1 MAKPTSPTTAL
12 TSSLELAATCSE
24 VRTCQAMGMAIHP
37 AGRFLSWS
45 RLPPTAAVDHVQPLS
60 MRTASPPLHISESSV
75 RPRDPRMAPYSAA
88 ATAMHRTLS
97 TIAIQKTFLEIRPVG
112 GVTRALNPSHNGFPV
127 RLTVA
132 LAGLSD
138 GTSSS
143 LAPAL
148 LLGSVSSS
156 SSWGGSAQ
164 SCCPQRRGLPS
175 FSAFFAPPGWTLEQL
190 VHHLD
195 QAVHVRMEVAPAIHA
210 ERLDETRDCARRQ
223 GGSRAPASSCRQ
235 SARE

>member
-88 ATAMHRTLS
+88 AMAMHRTLS

-112 GVTRALNPSHNGFPV
+112 GVTRALKPSHNGFPV

-138 GTSSS
+138 GYVEQFGASALKSTASASVR
-143 LAPAL
+143 LAS
-148 LLGSVSSS
+148 LLGWRSLWVSRP
-156 SSWGGSAQ
+156 GSDH
-164 SCCPQRRGLPS
+164 
-175 FSAFFAPPGWTLEQL
+175 FALRTYL
-190 VHHLD
+190 
-195 QAVHVRMEVAPAIHA
+195 RS
-210 ERLDETRDCARRQ
+210 RARRTPKQ
-223 GGSRAPASSCRQ
+223 RPA
-235 SARE
+235 A